1 MKLAKLVAA
10 SVLSIAG
17 AGVAHAQAA
26 ACQPLKTLMA
36 MTHAQVKAQQG
47 ARTTSDKDSITY
59 VSKTQLPGF
68 GRCTLQSDIAINDL
82 IDYWEHHLACSAEA
96 ATSEAA
102 TQAVEALWSC
112 TKDSFSERAPAEAWM
127 GGRYRVI
134 GFDAETPTAGR
145 ASGLVSFGD
154 TDYARVS
161 VEKAYE
167 DSDEYSLHLYWLFV
181 E

>member
-1 MKLAKLVAA
+1 MKLAKFLAVSILVT
-10 SVLSIAG
+10 AG
-17 AGVAHAQAA
+17 AGAAHAQAA
-26 ACQPLKTLMA
+26 ACQPLKSLMA

-47 ARTTSDKDSITY
+47 ARTTSDKESITF

-68 GRCTLQSDIAINDL
+68 GQCTLQSDIAINDL
-82 IDYWEHHLACSAEA
+82 IDYWEHHLSCSAEA
-96 ATSEAA
+96 ASSEAA
-102 TQAVEALWSC
+102 TQAVEALWGC
-112 TKDSFSERAPAEAWM
+112 TKDSYSERQPAEAWM
-127 GGRYRVI
+127 GGRYRTI

-154 TDYARVS
+154 TDYARVN

-167 DSDEYSLHLYWLFV
+167 DSEEYSLHLYWLFT